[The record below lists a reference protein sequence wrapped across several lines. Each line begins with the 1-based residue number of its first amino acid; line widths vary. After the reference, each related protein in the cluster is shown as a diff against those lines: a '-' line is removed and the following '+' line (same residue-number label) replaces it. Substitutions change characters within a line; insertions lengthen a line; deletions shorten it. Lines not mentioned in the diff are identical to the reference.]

1 MFKQIFFI
9 KKNPKTLGLPE
20 PVLLVLLVYEKTNK
34 KQNKKQ
40 WQNSVS
46 VNTTNPNF

>member
-9 KKNPKTLGLPE
+9 KKKQKTLGLPE

-40 WQNSVS
+40 
-46 VNTTNPNF
+46 

>member
-1 MFKQIFFI
+1 
-9 KKNPKTLGLPE
+9 
-20 PVLLVLLVYEKTNK
+20 LLVLLVYEKT
-34 KQNKKQ
+34 NKKQ